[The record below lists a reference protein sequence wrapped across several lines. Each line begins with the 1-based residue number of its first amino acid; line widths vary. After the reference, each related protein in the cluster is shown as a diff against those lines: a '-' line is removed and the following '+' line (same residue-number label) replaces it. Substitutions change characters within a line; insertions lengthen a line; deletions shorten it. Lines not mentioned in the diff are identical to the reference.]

1 MKRTI
6 KTVMFATVL
15 VSVTQLS
22 AFAAPA
28 SNQAQ
33 TQLEQNQNSLKEA
46 QDKRHELE
54 SSIETL
60 DNQIE
65 DYMMKI
71 EANKKSISSTENDI
85 DTTKKEISTVEKEVK
100 NQQDVLDQRIRAIY
114 MSGQSSYLKILLESE
129 NFSDLITRAEAI
141 RKVVGFDKNIIS
153 DLNDKK
159 AQVESKK
166 ESLEVKY
173 NDLLALKNEN
183 EDKLASVYTNI
194 ADQKKLIEE
203 AKTQEKLLSAKV
215 DESQAAVNASIEA
228 VSKIRSEAPKYNA
241 SNSTNASRGT
251 SSTPISAPASDSN
264 IIAYAS
270 NFLGTPY
277 LWGGTS
283 PSTGFDCSGFTQ
295 YVYAHFGISLGRTTY
310 DQINDGRGV
319 SRDELQPG
327 DLVFFGKN
335 GDPTHMGMYVGNNT
349 YIHSPRTGDVIK
361 ISSMDRPDYITA
373 RRVK

>member
-1 MKRTI
+1 VKKTI
-6 KTVMFATVL
+6 KTVMFATAL
-15 VSVTQLS
+15 VMVTQVS
-22 AFAAPA
+22 AFAVPT
-28 SNQAQ
+28 SQAQ
-33 TQLEQNQNSLKEA
+33 TQLEQNKNSLKQA

-54 SSIETL
+54 TSIENS

-71 EANKKSISSTENDI
+71 ETNKKSITSTENEI
-85 DTTKKEISTVEKEVK
+85 ETTKKQITQVEKEVK
-100 NQQDVLDQRIRAIY
+100 NEQDVLDQRVRAMYIN
-114 MSGQSSYLKILLESE
+114 GQSSYFKILLESKS
-129 NFSDLITRAEAI
+129 FSDLITKAEAI
-141 RKVVGFDKNIIS
+141 RKIVGLDKQVIS

-159 AQVESKK
+159 SEVENKK
-166 ESLEVKY
+166 VSLEVKY
-173 NDLLALKNEN
+173 NDVLALKSEN
-183 EDKLASVYTNI
+183 EVKLTNLNNSI
-194 ADQKKLIEE
+194 DDQKKLIED
-203 AKTQEKLLSAKV
+203 AKTQEKLYASKV
-215 DESQAAVNASIEA
+215 DESQTQVNATMA
-228 VSKIRSEAPKYNA
+228 QVNKIRSEAPRV
-241 SNSTNASRGT
+241 TASRGT
-251 SSTPISAPASDSN
+251 TSATVSDNN

-295 YVYAHFGISLGRTTY
+295 YVYAHFGIKTGRTTY
-310 DQINDGRGV
+310 DQINDGYGV
-319 SRDELQPG
+319 SKDELQAG

-349 YIHSPRTGDVIK
+349 YIHAPRTGDVIK